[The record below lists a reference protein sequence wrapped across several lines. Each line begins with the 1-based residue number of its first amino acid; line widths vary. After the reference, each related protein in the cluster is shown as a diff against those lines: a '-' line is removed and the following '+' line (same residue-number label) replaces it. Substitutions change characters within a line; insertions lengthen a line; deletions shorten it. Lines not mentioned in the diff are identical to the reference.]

1 MKHIS
6 LICHGYEISCLIWY
20 NNYASDAMHISNSSL
35 IFPKVVTQKTEV
47 VIIVAAVMHA
57 QKGMKMQ
64 KSAPYLTR

>member
-1 MKHIS
+1 
-6 LICHGYEISCLIWY
+6 
-20 NNYASDAMHISNSSL
+20 MHISNSSL